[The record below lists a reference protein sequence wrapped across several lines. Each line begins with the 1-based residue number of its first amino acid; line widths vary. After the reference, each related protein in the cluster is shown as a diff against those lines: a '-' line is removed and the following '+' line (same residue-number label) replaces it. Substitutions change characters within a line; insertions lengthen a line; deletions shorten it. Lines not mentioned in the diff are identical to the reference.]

1 MFECME
7 EEVLKMENGKYIVK
21 ESDKLVKKILNNI
34 KLKPNEKLIIL
45 DLIRYKI
52 TKELYKK

>member
-7 EEVLKMENGKYIVK
+7 EEVLKMENGKNIVK
-21 ESDKLVKKILNNI
+21 ESDKLVQKILNNI

>member
-21 ESDKLVKKILNNI
+21 ESDKLVQKILNNI

>member
-7 EEVLKMENGKYIVK
+7 EEVLKMENGKYIVN
-21 ESDKLVKKILNNI
+21 ESDKLAQKILNNI